1 MNKKETSPYWNN
13 KKILVTGGAG
23 FIGSHLV
30 KRLRDEGAEIV
41 VLDNYFTGTINN
53 HITGVTYIDGHTK
66 NISTLILE
74 TPDLIFH
81 LGEYARVEKSFD
93 DVSLVWDLNLQG
105 TQAVLEFCRTHVC
118 KIIYAGSST
127 KFAHDGDGRNM
138 SPYAWSKATN
148 TELVKRYGDWFNLP
162 YAITYF
168 YNVYGENERGNGEYA
183 TLIGIYKEKM
193 RRHKPLGV
201 VSPGTQMRNF
211 THIDDTIDALMLV
224 GEKGVGD
231 EYGIGSPEEYSIIEV
246 AEMFGGDIEMLPER
260 AGNRSAS
267 PVVTTK
273 TREIGWTPKR
283 SLRDYI
289 VGLKSNQV

>member
-1 MNKKETSPYWNN
+1 MNEQKNLSYWKNKKV
-13 KKILVTGGAG
+13 LVTGGAG

-30 KRLRDEGAEIV
+30 KRLWSKGAEIV
-41 VLDNYFTGTINN
+41 VLDNYFTGTIDN
-53 HITGVTYIDGHTK
+53 HIAGVTYLDGHTK
-66 NISTLILE
+66 DISTLKLE
-74 TPDLIFH
+74 TPDLVFH
-81 LGEYARVEKSFD
+81 LGEYARVEKSFE

-105 TQAVLEFCRTHVC
+105 TQAVLEFCRAHNC

-183 TLIGIYKEKM
+183 TLIGIYKEKI
-193 RRHKPLGV
+193 RKGEPLGV
-201 VSPGTQMRNF
+201 VRPGTQMRNF
-211 THIDDTIDALMLV
+211 THIDDTIDALMLI

-231 EYGIGSPEEYSIIEV
+231 EYGIGSPEEYSILEV
-246 AEMFGGDIEMLPER
+246 AEMFSGDIEMLPER
-260 AGNRSAS
+260 AGNRSAG

-273 TREIGWTPKR
+273 TRELGWIPKR
-283 SLRDYI
+283 NLKDYI
-289 VGLKSNQV
+289 VALKSNHV